1 LKLSGPATLRRSKQ
15 RIDSAANLVAASLRG
30 LSRAGIFILGLVL
43 QEDGAIAKR
52 ELIEPKSGDKR
63 YARRDERG
71 HFTNEQ
77 DDVGK
82 TLTQDRR
89 KHVKHE
95 APHGEGDCDA
105 GSQ

>member
-1 LKLSGPATLRRSKQ
+1 VPATIPSTSVRSSRRC
-15 RIDSAANLVAASLRG
+15 A
-30 LSRAGIFILGLVL
+30 
-43 QEDGAIAKR
+43 AIAKR